1 MPADE
6 RVSDGVGSTVAE
18 LAAVARERARE
29 LLRALAEEKKRA
41 EAGRNQSRS
50 DLKEVVLAAVEGIEA
65 LAGIALALGDALPAE
80 SALTLTTA
88 AQGAWER
95 LELAGVVRDGTVGE
109 ALDPARHKVVKRRA
123 SGSVPP
129 NTVLQV
135 LSPGIVFGGERLRD
149 AAVVIAKIGD
159 R

>member
-1 MPADE
+1 MPAD
-6 RVSDGVGSTVAE
+6 RVKSAVSTAAE
-18 LAAVARERARE
+18 VARERARE
-29 LLRALAEEKKRA
+29 LLRALAEDRKRA
-41 EAGRNQSRS
+41 DAGRNQSRS
-50 DLKEVVLAAVEGIEA
+50 DLKAVVLAAVEGIEA
-65 LAGIALALGDALPAE
+65 LAGIALALGDTLPAE
-80 SALTLTTA
+80 SAFTLSTA

-95 LELAGVVRDGTVGE
+95 LEVAGVKRDGTAGE
-109 ALDPARHKVVKRRA
+109 ALDVARHKVVKRRA

-135 LSPGIVFGGERLRD
+135 LSPGIVFAGERLRD